1 MALNSDI
8 EAMFY
13 QVLVPKEDC
22 DCMRYYW
29 WKDGDLSN
37 DPVVY
42 RMKVHVFG
50 AVSSPACSN
59 CALRSTAIGKNEEY
73 GEEITE
79 CLSKYFYVDDF
90 LRSVTTDAR
99 AIHMAKQVASQLL
112 KT

>member
-29 WKDGDLSN
+29 WKDGDLSK

-42 RMKVHVFG
+42 RMKVYVFG

-59 CALRSTAIGKNEEY
+59 NALRSTAIGKNEEY

-90 LRSVTTDAR
+90 L
-99 AIHMAKQVASQLL
+99 
-112 KT
+112 